1 MAKEEQ
7 VNDSVVYDVAFS
19 RNDRRD
25 TLPQKALLAGLVL
38 VLIMIHVPF
47 AQSRSEPV
55 YQKNDQAVPQHTV
68 LKLDPVKIKK
78 TEVFKKKDK
87 KRVPMPDPQPS
98 DPEPLIPLIEEM
110 PDVDLAVF
118 DDFTFSEDELPSAPP
133 VKTIHDRSTA
143 GLEAPVITARV
154 SPNYPER
161 AARLGMSGYV
171 LLEAVLRAD
180 GTIDE
185 IRVLRQLGKGRF
197 GFEDAATAALKQWEF
212 LPGRLNGRQV
222 DVRMTLRID
231 FSMSR

>member
-7 VNDSVVYDVAFS
+7 ANDSVVYNISFS
-19 RNDRRD
+19 QCDRKD

-38 VLIMIHVPF
+38 VLVMIHIPF

-55 YQKNDQAVPQHTV
+55 YQKDDQDAFEHTV
-68 LKLDPVKIKK
+68 LKLDPVKMKAAQ
-78 TEVFKKKDK
+78 VVAKKDK
-87 KRVPMPDPQPS
+87 KRVPVPDPKPQ
-98 DPEPLIPLIEEM
+98 DPEPLIPLVEEM
-110 PDVDLAVF
+110 PDMEMAVF
-118 DDFTFSEDELPSAPP
+118 DDFTFNEDDFPSAPP
-133 VKTIHDRSTA
+133 KHKVHDGSTA

-154 SPNYPER
+154 APNYPPR

-180 GTIDE
+180 GTIDD

-197 GFEDAATAALKQWEF
+197 GFEDEATAALKQWEF
-212 LPGRLNGRQV
+212 LPGRLNNRKV

-231 FSMSR
+231 FTMTR

>member
-7 VNDSVVYDVAFS
+7 VNDSVVYDIAFS
-19 RNDRRD
+19 PGDLNDK
-25 TLPQKALLAGLVL
+25 LPQKALLAGLVL
-38 VLIMIHVPF
+38 VLMIIHIPF

-55 YQKNDQAVPQHTV
+55 YQKDDQGAPEHTV
-68 LKLDPVKIKK
+68 LKLDPVEMK
-78 TEVFKKKDK
+78 VAQVVVKKDK
-87 KRVPMPDPQPS
+87 KRVPMPDPKPQ
-98 DPEPLIPLIEEM
+98 DPEPLIPMGEDV
-110 PDVDLAVF
+110 PDVDMAVF
-118 DDFTFSEDELPSAPP
+118 DDFTFSEDDFPSAPP
-133 VKTIHDRSTA
+133 KKTVHDGSTA

-154 SPNYPER
+154 SPNYPPR

-171 LLEAVLRAD
+171 LLEAILRAD

-197 GFEDAATAALKQWEF
+197 GFEDEASAALRQWEF
-212 LPGRLNGRQV
+212 LPGRLNGRKV